1 MFLVFSLPLMSRPSP
16 SGSTVQTQVPRTEQA
31 PLNSDDLSELLS
43 IVSSTSSEESSHDYK
58 PGEVRSIQGSSRLFS
73 AQNEIYLLPL
83 GKPNSLGH
91 CVYLRV
97 EMLIPRSR

>member
-1 MFLVFSLPLMSRPSP
+1 MFFVFSLPLMSRPSP

-43 IVSSTSSEESSHDYK
+43 IVSSTSSEESTHEYK
-58 PGEVRSIQGSSRLFS
+58 AGEVRNIEGSSRLFS

-83 GKPNSLGH
+83 GKPSSLGH
-91 CVYLRV
+91 SVSFNV
-97 EMLIPRSR
+97 GALIPRSR